1 MRIIQEIVRVKDA
14 QMTARISSDEARSL
28 WREYQCGDMFALV
41 TIMQGYYADLYQ
53 WGMSLH
59 HERELVKDCIH
70 DVFLKL
76 WKIRESVA
84 VVENVKS
91 YLLVTLKTRILKE
104 LSGKQFTHFT
114 SLTEEYT
121 FVFEFAEDLK
131 LIDEEFEVYQIKKLN
146 LALNKLPG
154 RQKELIYLR
163 FYQCLSFEQIAEVM
177 SITRQSVYN
186 LFQKSLNSL
195 RKFYDVIT

>member
-1 MRIIQEIVRVKDA
+1 
-14 QMTARISSDEARSL
+14 MTARISPDEARSL
-28 WREYQCGDMFALV
+28 WREYQSGDMFALV
-41 TIMQGYYADLYQ
+41 TIMQRYYADLYQ

-59 HERELVKDCIH
+59 HEKELVKDCIQ

-104 LSGKQFTHFT
+104 LSKKQVTHFT
-114 SLTEEYT
+114 SLNEEYT
-121 FVFEFAEDLK
+121 FVFEFSEDLK
-131 LIDEEFEVYQIKKLN
+131 QIEEELEIYQIKKLN
-146 LALNKLPG
+146 VALNTLPG

-186 LFQKSLNSL
+186 LFQKSLISL
-195 RKFYDVIT
+195 RRFYNVTT